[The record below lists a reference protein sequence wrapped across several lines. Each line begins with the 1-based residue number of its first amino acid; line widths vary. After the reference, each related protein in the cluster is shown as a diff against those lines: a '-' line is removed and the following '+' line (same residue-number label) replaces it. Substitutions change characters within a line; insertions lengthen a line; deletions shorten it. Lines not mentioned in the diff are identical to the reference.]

1 LVLSRFFKGSGKR
14 VRRGPAS
21 LRAYGIGD
29 VHGRLDLLRDLL
41 ARIGRDDDARPPA
54 KTFIVLLGDLVDRG
68 PDSRGVIDYL
78 LAHSNGPARMVFI
91 KGNHEELFLR
101 VLEGHEEVVNDWLT
115 YGGYECAESY
125 GVSQGS
131 TLNATPAE
139 IIERLRAAVPES
151 HRKFLA
157 EMADTFRFGDYLFV
171 HAGIRPG
178 VAVDEQTGKD
188 LRWIRE
194 GFLDDR
200 TDHGLVVIHGHTIVE
215 GPEEHPNRI
224 ALDTGAY
231 KNGVLT
237 AIGLEGSRRWYVE
250 AREDSASTD
259 SRSILAS

>member
-1 LVLSRFFKGSGKR
+1 VLGRFFRPSGKR
-14 VRRGPAS
+14 ARRGPAS

-41 ARIGRDDDARPPA
+41 ARIARDDAERPPA

-68 PDSRGVIDYL
+68 PDSKGVIDYL
-78 LAHSNGPARMVFI
+78 LAHREDSARMVFI
-91 KGNHEELFLR
+91 KGNHEEMFLR
-101 VLEGHEEVVNDWLT
+101 VLEGEEAVVNDWLA

-131 TLNATPAE
+131 TLNSTPAE
-139 IIERLRAAVPES
+139 IIERLRAAVPAS
-151 HRKFLA
+151 HRKLLA

-178 VAVDEQTGKD
+178 VPVDEQNGKD

-200 TDHGLVVIHGHTIVE
+200 TDHGLVVIHGHTIVD
-215 GPEEHPNRI
+215 GPEEHPHRI

-231 KNGVLT
+231 KSGVLT
-237 AIGLEGSRRWYVE
+237 AIGLEGSRRWFVE
-250 AREDSASTD
+250 AREDPASAD
-259 SRSILAS
+259 SRSTLAS